1 MFWTLSFLV
10 VLLLMLCYYIEYLLK
25 DEKFDKIP
33 GPKGQF
39 LIGNGYECLMESA
52 QFFAYFRNLTSKY
65 KDICKFKIF
74 NVKFVLIYNPE
85 DIETI
90 LTNTKDNDKGFIYYF
105 LRPWLKD
112 GLLISDGAKW
122 HQRRKIL
129 TPAFHFNIL
138 RHFSTILVENS
149 ERFVEDLRSE
159 TDKTGTDIYPLIAG
173 MTLNSICE
181 TAMGTSLDKEKK
193 YKDFGTKYKDAIHT
207 LGTYILHRGQRFWLH
222 PMTLFNLSAVGRS
235 QKKLLNEISSF
246 RDHVIKKRRQ
256 NGTYKNLYTDVMNES
271 ENDLIGQKKR
281 LAMLDLLLE
290 TEVKGEIDIE
300 GINEEV
306 DTFMFEGHD
315 TTATAIQ
322 YAFMLIANHPDVQDK
337 IFEECR
343 QIFGTS
349 DRKPTMSDLADMKY
363 LECCIK
369 ETLRLYPSVYFIS
382 RFCKQEIKLTNYE
395 CPAGSD
401 CSILIYD
408 LHRRSDQFVEPLKFR
423 PERFQEE
430 PTWHPFAYIPFSAGP
445 RNCIGQKFA
454 MMEMKLAISAVLQQY
469 RLLPVTKPEDIDFI
483 ADIILRPKEPIYVK
497 FENR

>member
-1 MFWTLSFLV
+1 MFWTPLLLV
-10 VLLLMLCYYIEYLLK
+10 VLILLLCFYVNYLSK
-25 DEKFDKIP
+25 DENFDKIP
-33 GPKGQF
+33 GPKGIF
-39 LIGNGYECLMESA
+39 IFNNGIDFMMESVA
-52 QFFAYFRNLTSKY
+52 LFAYFRDLTKKY
-65 KDICKFKIF
+65 KDLFKLKLF
-74 NVKFVLIYNPE
+74 NLKFVVIYNPE
-85 DIETI
+85 DVEVV
-90 LTNTKDNDKGFIYYF
+90 LTSTKYNEKGYLSFI
-105 LRPWLKD
+105 LRPWLHD
-112 GLLISDGAKW
+112 GLLLSDGAKW

-149 ERFVEDLRSE
+149 ERLVERLRSE
-159 TDKTGTDIYPLIAG
+159 TDKSGTKIYPLITA
-173 MTLNSICE
+173 MTLSSICE
-181 TAMGTSLDKEKK
+181 TAMGTSLDK
-193 YKDFGTKYKDAIHT
+193 GTEDIGIKYKDAIHT
-207 LGTYILHRGQRFWLH
+207 LGTYLLYRAQRFWLH
-222 PMTLFNLSAVGRS
+222 PMTLFNLSAVGKS

-246 RDHVIKKRRQ
+246 RDHVIKQRRQ
-256 NGTYKNLYTDVMNES
+256 NGTYKNLYTDVMNEG

-290 TEVKGEIDIE
+290 TEEKGDIDVE

-315 TTATAIQ
+315 TAACALQ
-322 YAFMLIANHPDVQDK
+322 FAFMLIANYPEVQDK
-337 IFEECR
+337 ILEECR

-369 ETLRLYPSVYFIS
+369 ETLRLYPSVYFII
-382 RFCKQEIKLTNYE
+382 RYCNEELKLKNYV
-395 CPAGSD
+395 CPTKTD
-401 CSILIYD
+401 CAIMIFD

-430 PTWHPFAYIPFSAGP
+430 PTWHPFAYVPFSAGP

-469 RLLPVTKPEDIDFI
+469 RLLPVTKPEDIVFI
-483 ADIILRPKEPIYVK
+483 TDIILRPKDPIYVK
-497 FENR
+497 FEKR

>member
-1 MFWTLSFLV
+1 MLWTLLLFV
-10 VLLLMLCYYIEYLLK
+10 VFILIFYHYINYLFK

-33 GPKGQF
+33 GPKGTF
-39 LIGNGYECLMESA
+39 LIENGLDFLMESA
-52 QFFAYFRNLTSKY
+52 PLFTYFRNLANKY
-65 KDICKFKIF
+65 KDLYKLKIF
-74 NVKFVLIYNPE
+74 NKKVVLIYNPE
-85 DIETI
+85 DIETV
-90 LTNTKDNDKGFIYYF
+90 LTNTKYNDKGFMYYF
-105 LRPWLKD
+105 LRPWLND
-112 GLLISDGAKW
+112 GLLVSDGAKW

-149 ERFVEDLRSE
+149 ERLVESLRSE
-159 TDKTGTDIYPLIAG
+159 TDKSGTEIYSFIAG

-181 TAMGTSLDKEKK
+181 TAMGTALDDNS
-193 YKDFGTKYKDAIHT
+193 KDIGKKYKDAIHI
-207 LGTYILHRGQRFWLH
+207 LGKYLFYRGERFWLY
-222 PMTLFNLSAVGRS
+222 PMPLFNLSSVGRN
-235 QKKLLNEISSF
+235 QKKLLSEIGSF
-246 RDHVIKKRRQ
+246 RDHVIKQRRED
-256 NGTYKNLYTDVMNES
+256 GTYKNLYTEVLNEKEDDVI
-271 ENDLIGQKKR
+271 IGEKKR

-290 TEVKGEIDIE
+290 TEEKGKIDIE

-315 TTATAIQ
+315 TTATALQ
-322 YAFMLIANHPDVQDK
+322 YAFMLIANHPEVQDK
-337 IFEECR
+337 ILEECR

-369 ETLRLYPSVYFIS
+369 ETLRLYPSVYFII
-382 RFCKQEIKLTNYE
+382 RYCKHELKLKNYE
-395 CPAGSD
+395 VPAGSD
-401 CSILIYD
+401 CSILIFD

-469 RLLPVTKPEDIDFI
+469 RLLPVTKPEDIVFI
-483 ADIILRPKEPIYVK
+483 ADIILRTRDPVYVK
-497 FENR
+497 FEKR

>member
-1 MFWTLSFLV
+1 MFWTVLFFLV
-10 VLLLMLCYYIEYLLK
+10 LFMMLCYYIEYLLK

-33 GPKGQF
+33 GPKGRF

-52 QFFAYFRNLTSKY
+52 QFFAYFRNLASQY
-65 KDICKFKIF
+65 KDICKYRIF
-74 NVKFVLIYNPE
+74 NVKFVLLYNPE

-90 LTNTKDNDKGFIYYF
+90 LTNTKYNDKGYIYSF

-112 GLLISDGAKW
+112 GLLISDGMKW

-149 ERFVEDLRSE
+149 ERFVEGLRSE
-159 TDKTGTDIYPLIAG
+159 TDKSKTDIYSFIAG

-193 YKDFGTKYKDAIHT
+193 VIGTKYKDAIHT
-207 LGTYILHRGQRFWLH
+207 LGTYILYRAQRFWLH
-222 PMTLFNLSAVGRS
+222 PMALFKLSAVGRS
-235 QKKLLNEISSF
+235 QKKTLNEISSF
-246 RDHVIKKRRQ
+246 RDHVIKQRRQ
-256 NGTYKNLYTDVMNES
+256 NGTYKNLYTDVMNER

-290 TEVKGEIDIE
+290 TEEKGDIDIE

-315 TTATAIQ
+315 TTASALQ
-322 YAFMLIANHPDVQDK
+322 FAFMLIANHPEVQDK
-337 IFEECR
+337 ILEECW
-343 QIFGTS
+343 QIFGAS

-382 RFCKQEIKLTNYE
+382 RYCKQEIKL
-395 CPAGSD
+395 S
-401 CSILIYD
+401 
-408 LHRRSDQFVEPLKFR
+408 
-423 PERFQEE
+423 
-430 PTWHPFAYIPFSAGP
+430 
-445 RNCIGQKFA
+445 QKFA
-454 MMEMKLAISAVLQQY
+454 MMEMKLVISAVLQRY
-469 RLLPVTKPEDIDFI
+469 RLLPVTKPEDLDFI